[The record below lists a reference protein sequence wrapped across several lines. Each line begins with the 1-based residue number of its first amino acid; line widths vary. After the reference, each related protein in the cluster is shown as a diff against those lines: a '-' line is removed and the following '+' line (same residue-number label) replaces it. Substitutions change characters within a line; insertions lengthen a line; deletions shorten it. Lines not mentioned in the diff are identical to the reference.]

1 LGKNDWQDSGDLE
14 FSEEEL
20 SELERSRENRSRIAP
35 SAEPRKKTHRG
46 RGLRVPADVV
56 PRKTAPMDVA
66 GTKPAGRPPS
76 SKTLPMMLPVTGP
89 EAPVTGP
96 APTPRAP
103 EQTQPIPRPEPT
115 PRPPDQTQPLP
126 RPEPSQTQPI
136 AKAASDPAPKTPASP
151 PSAAGKRPPAPP
163 AAAPAPRE
171 HAVVAATLTPGVR
184 PPFEPEEAATNP
196 FMRPMDGLPRPA
208 ELDTDRIS
216 IEAIE
221 ARVAPREQPETA
233 SSEAAT
239 VDLSA
244 GVAALRA
251 EQTPVE
257 TTVRAPLEP
266 DTDEEPELVEEP
278 EPEEATT
285 EPGLEAA
292 PPPAARPPAVPDEA
306 EEGDTVEIAPAV
318 VQKAVQMALEAA
330 IGSASSSSSA
340 ALGERDF
347 DLDSPTGPGA
357 SRALEELSQQTDTD
371 PGGGDADGERANR
384 VAILLSALRPQ
395 SKEPLLPADPAEALA
410 EESASDDV
418 PGPEEVSLAGPAEVE
433 PEPAAAPATVEPAA
447 SAGPAAT
454 EPAEPAGPTGMKR
467 RTTGELEEI
476 SGEELEE
483 VHGDTGEHEVP
494 PAPPPIPE
502 AGGLSPFDGDGEP
515 VPPVVRVPVR
525 EPDDDEILTSA
536 PPEEPEPAP
545 PLAAPGGLAQPPPLP
560 AEPPAPAPA
569 VPPAPQPAAVA
580 PPPSPVPTPPPM
592 PLPPPVRP
600 EPIGAASAGAAEP
613 RGEMFVPEKAA
624 PTRGRKRKKA
634 WFEEIFDEDWLR
646 TLMPVSGEQTRREVD
661 FLEESLQ
668 PSQESQVLDL
678 GCGEGRHAIE
688 LAGRGYQLTG
698 YDLSL
703 PLLIRAADEAQR
715 RDLHVNF
722 IHGDFREL
730 SFEEQFD
737 AAYCLHTSFGYF
749 DDDANRK
756 VIHAVNAA
764 LRVGGRFLLDV
775 ANRDFAIR
783 DLPARIW
790 WEGNGC
796 VVLEEVDFNYFTSR
810 IISKRSV
817 VFEDGR
823 HLEQEISVRSYSLHE
838 LGKILH
844 HAGFRVL
851 EVSGHVAHR
860 TRFFGNASRSLML
873 LAEKRPV

>member
-1 LGKNDWQDSGDLE
+1 MGKNDWQDSGDLE

-35 SAEPRKKTHRG
+35 SGEPRKKTHRG

-76 SKTLPMMLPVTGP
+76 SKTLPMMLPVTGA
-89 EAPVTGP
+89 E
-96 APTPRAP
+96 APTPTPTPTPRSP
-103 EQTQPIPRPEPT
+103 EQTQPMPRPEPT
-115 PRPPDQTQPLP
+115 SRPPDQTQPLP
-126 RPEPSQTQPI
+126 RPEPPQTQPI
-136 AKAASDPAPKTPASP
+136 PRAVTEPAPTK
-151 PSAAGKRPPAPP
+151 PSPAPP
-163 AAAPAPRE
+163 QPVSGRPPLAPPASAPAPRE
-171 HAVVAATLTPGVR
+171 HAVVAAKLTLGGR

-216 IEAIE
+216 IDVIE
-221 ARVAPREQPETA
+221 ASVQAPKPPETP
-233 SSEAAT
+233 SSEAVT

-257 TTVRAPLEP
+257 TAVPAPPEP

-285 EPGLEAA
+285 EPGLDAA
-292 PPPAARPPAVPDEA
+292 PSPAARPPAVPDEA

-330 IGSASSSSSA
+330 IGSATSSPSA

-357 SRALEELSQQTDTD
+357 SRALEELSQQSDTE
-371 PGGGDADGERANR
+371 PGAGADADGERANR

-410 EESASDDV
+410 AESPSDDV

-433 PEPAAAPATVEPAA
+433 PEPAAEPAPPAPAAPVEPAPATGPVAEAA
-447 SAGPAAT
+447 GV
-454 EPAEPAGPTGMKR
+454 KR

-502 AGGLSPFDGDGEP
+502 AGGLSPFDGDAEP

-525 EPDDDEILTSA
+525 DPDDDDEILTSA
-536 PPEEPEPAP
+536 PPEEPAP
-545 PLAAPGGLAQPPPLP
+545 PVVATGAIAQPPPLP
-560 AEPPAPAPA
+560 AEPSAPTAPT
-569 VPPAPQPAAVA
+569 VPQPAAVA

-715 RDLHVNF
+715 RDIHVNF

-756 VIHAVNAA
+756 VIQSVNAA

-851 EVSGHVAHR
+851 EVSGHFAHR